1 MQKMQKIITI
11 KFNNLLKI
19 LLLLLSEY
27 IYMNIKININEHI
40 FKTKVL
46 TEYNEIMLGM
56 MGKKFTKKFDA
67 LLFVMNTPK
76 QSFWMKNCIIPLD
89 IIFIKDNIITKIHHN
104 CPPCKSKKDNG
115 CKSYKGI
122 GNLVLEIPG
131 GTCEKLKI
139 MEGDIILFNL
149 NSIVLKK
156 DL

>member
-1 MQKMQKIITI
+1 
-11 KFNNLLKI
+11 
-19 LLLLLSEY
+19 
-27 IYMNIKININEHI
+27 MNIKINEHI

-46 TEYNEIMLGM
+46 TEYNDIMLGM

-76 QSFWMKNCIIPLD
+76 QSFWMKNCIVPLD
-89 IIFIKDNIITKIHHN
+89 IIFIKDNKITKIHHN
-104 CPPCKSKKDNG
+104 CPPCKSKKDE

-122 GNLVLEIPG
+122 GNFVLEIPG

-139 MEGDIILFNL
+139 NKGNIILFNSD
-149 NSIVLKK
+149 SISPKR